1 MIEVH
6 DPVRLLLIVEHLPET
21 VLKTIK
27 SSPETY
33 EWFENAWVHL
43 AVVHP
48 ETRAIALFQKGEFVP
63 YHPLAKRIEHVS
75 DITPLLEKNVDNMPV
90 YLMQHA

>member
-1 MIEVH
+1 
-6 DPVRLLLIVEHLPET
+6 

-63 YHPLAKRIEHVS
+63 YLPLAKRIEHVS